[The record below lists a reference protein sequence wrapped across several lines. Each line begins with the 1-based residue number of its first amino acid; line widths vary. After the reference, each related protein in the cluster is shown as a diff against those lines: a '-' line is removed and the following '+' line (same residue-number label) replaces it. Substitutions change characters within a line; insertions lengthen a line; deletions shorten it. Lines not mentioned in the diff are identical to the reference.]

1 MNVAEIRQRIFDQM
15 DYSPDL
21 QQYRDSI
28 VRRMNDRYQE
38 LCDSAHWLFLQKE
51 RQITL
56 RKAVEGSSA
65 DSIGIQVTSSTN
77 PRKATA
83 VGFTPTL
90 EMEGQTL
97 TQTTDGTEFRIIRVE
112 QDSSVSSTYY
122 LYLDKDW
129 DGLGNSSTE
138 TIFKI
143 TFQRFALPEDCVE
156 VLGYIDRDDD
166 RGRLS
171 FIGRRKEEHAYL
183 DADNTGEPN
192 TVIEDEHIL
201 DEPPINT
208 PTPQNFLASPTPNR
222 LLNGTTYEYR
232 YTIYREGRESP
243 PSLSVQFSVPST
255 GYNGVKLKDLDD
267 TGFYASSTAVS
278 TTDSGMF
285 KLIYRRDVTNDGKW
299 MLVGTAAS
307 NITTFT
313 DDELHPKSTFAYQ
326 NSASYRFS
334 NSTDV
339 LRFVDSGPRQYVRF
353 YYTPSADRD
362 IHIRYHYRPR
372 DLVSDNDA
380 PALPRQYHMLLVY
393 MTLQDMFLQMQDTVQ
408 SQLFERRAEQV
419 KIQMRRRYLARDD
432 EKKRFGRWDRPRGG
446 RDRGIPTYI
455 SNSPQYDIIL

>member
-51 RQITL
+51 REITL
-56 RKAVEGSSA
+56 RKAIAGDSS
-65 DSIGIQVTSSTN
+65 DTSNGIIVSASNLRLVTTD
-77 PRKATA
+77 
-83 VGFTPTL
+83 FTTSL

-97 TQTTDGTEFRIIRVE
+97 TQTTDGTEFTIVRVS
-112 QDSSVSSTYY
+112 DANT

-129 DGLGNSSTE
+129 DGTSGSKVYNH
-138 TIFKI
+138 KI
-143 TFQRFALPEDCVE
+143 TFQRFALPEDCIE
-156 VLGYIDRDDD
+156 VLGYVDRDDD
-166 RGRLS
+166 RGKLL
-171 FIGRRKEEHAYL
+171 FLGRRREEYAYL
-183 DADNTGEPN
+183 DADNTGDPSA
-192 TVIEDEHIL
+192 VIEDEHII

-208 PTPQNFLASPTPNR
+208 PTAIVQSASSSSN
-222 LLNGTTYEYR
+222 LLVNGTTYEYK

-243 PSLSVQFSVPST
+243 PSLPVQITIPST
-255 GYNGVKLKDLDD
+255 GNNGVKLRDLDD
-267 TGFYASSTAVS
+267 TGFYASATAVS

-285 KLIYRRDVTNDGKW
+285 KLIYRRDVTSDGKW
-299 MLVGTAAS
+299 MLVGTLAS
-307 NITTFT
+307 NIGTFA
-313 DDELHPKSTFAYQ
+313 DVELHPKSTFAYY
-326 NSASYRFS
+326 NNATFRFS

-339 LRFVDSGPRQYVRF
+339 LRWVEPGPRQYVRF
-353 YYTPSADRD
+353 WYTPDTDRN

-372 DLVSDNDA
+372 DLVSDNDS

-419 KIQMRRRYLARDD
+419 KMQMRRRYLARDD
-432 EKKRFGRWDRPRGG
+432 EKKRFQRWDRPRRFKNVYGT
-446 RDRGIPTYI
+446 PTI
-455 SNSPQYDIIL
+455 S